1 MSLLWFCVLLFLHS
15 VATNNFVD
23 ENRLFIP
30 PEDNNLMNC
39 DGNFEYLGAR
49 IACPSLMNIYNLR
62 DREYREIK
70 KLLLFGHNGLRNR
83 LAIKLDACDMLEMSW
98 DNNLAELARRHHKY
112 CQRLI
117 DCDIVANLS
126 GKGLDPR
133 VYRKVVRG
141 QHIDV
146 ARSSF
151 FLKNIYSTNFIPFVL
166 SSWYETHIEL
176 KFPQKV
182 EHKKQKY
189 YRILGDNSFTR
200 MIKPQTYQL
209 GCSYAMFIDGLS
221 LICYYYPHVHSNN
234 TILIRI
240 KPKEYQCPH
249 MFPMLDSVF
258 KRICKY
264 VEWKL

>member
-1 MSLLWFCVLLFLHS
+1 MSLLWFCVQLLLHS
-15 VATNNFVD
+15 VTADDLVK

-39 DGNFEYLGAR
+39 DGKFEFFDKRL
-49 IACPSLMNIYNLR
+49 ACPSLMNIYNLR
-62 DREYREIK
+62 DKENSEMK
-70 KLLLFGHNGLRNR
+70 ELLLFGHNGLRNR
-83 LAIKLDACDMLEMSW
+83 LAKKLDGCDMLEMSW

-117 DCDIVANLS
+117 DCDITSNLS
-126 GKGLDPR
+126 AHADA
-133 VYRKVVRG
+133 RKFKKIIRG
-141 QHIDV
+141 QYIDV

-151 FLKNIYSTNFIPFVL
+151 FLKDIYSTNFIPYVL

-176 KFPQKV
+176 KFPTKV
-182 EHKKQKY
+182 EYNRTKY
-189 YRILGDNSFTR
+189 YKIVGDNSFTHI
-200 MIKPQTYQL
+200 IKPQTYQL

-221 LICYYYPHVHSNN
+221 LICYYYPHIHMND
-234 TILIRI
+234 TILVRI

-249 MFPMLDSVF
+249 SFPVLDSIF